1 MDIAC
6 WLFFGVFIL
15 IPLYLNHREEV
26 EYQRTKARMHSDYI
40 KLFEVA
46 EPVPLPPMWYD
57 YSQLIERPQQEERS
71 APFWDGM
78 MWADLD

>member
-1 MDIAC
+1 
-6 WLFFGVFIL
+6 
-15 IPLYLNHREEV
+15 
-26 EYQRTKARMHSDYI
+26 MHSYYI

-46 EPVPLPPMWYD
+46 EPVPLPPKWYD

-71 APFWDGM
+71 DPFWDGM

>member
-1 MDIAC
+1 M
-6 WLFFGVFIL
+6 FFGVFIL
-15 IPLYLNHREEV
+15 IPLYLNHREDV
-26 EYQRTKARMHSDYI
+26 EYHRMKAKIHSDYI

-57 YSQLIERPQQEERS
+57 YSQLLEKPEQEGR
-71 APFWDGM
+71 ADPFWDGM